1 MRVGEMAEANPPRS
15 KMRFRRNAV
24 RALLALSLSL
34 PAVLKSLVLS
44 SGMRQHGALAQTA
57 EWGVAGP
64 MGSMEAC
71 ACVDCGDALVGML
84 T

>member
-24 RALLALSLSL
+24 RALSLSLSL

-44 SGMRQHGALAQTA
+44 SGMRQHGVLAQT